1 MKRLLA
7 LTLTIAMTLG
17 ICAGCGS
24 KTADGGGGAAPEST
38 APAADSTEAA
48 EPEEAAEASDASAD
62 TGEKMTIGMAC
73 INLND
78 AGLILIKN
86 GADLA
91 GEDYNCELIWKACE
105 GNLDTQIDQIR
116 GFIQQGVDAIWIDSC
131 DVAGIVDVV
140 NEATDAGIIV
150 LTAGSK
156 VEANSNYNL
165 IYPDYDDAYFSATVI
180 GEYYKDQAG
189 TIGLV
194 VGSAGNL
201 VSEKRQE
208 GYTAAME
215 NYPNLKL
222 VSGMGMWDATTSM
235 TVAED
240 LVRSNPDMLH
250 MHIIAAGM
258 SYGAYQ
264 GVQNAGGKITIST
277 NDGDPDALDYLEK
290 GDYLLDNV
298 VGNERL
304 GYWGIVIARR
314 LFDGETMAVDQ
325 YLPTYKV
332 MGEEML
338 KFVQDNGL
346 TEINGVTYEVVSIE
360 EARNIIASE
369 SYRKEFD
376 ADFVPTK

>member
-7 LTLTIAMTLG
+7 LVLTLAMTTG

-24 KTADGGGGAAPEST
+24 KTDTEGGDQAAPAAEST
-38 APAADSTEAA
+38 APSDA
-48 EPEEAAEASDASAD
+48 EEDEAEAPAASSDEGA
-62 TGEKMTIGMAC
+62 GEKMTIGMAC

-78 AGLILIKN
+78 AGLILIKT

-105 GNLDTQIDQIR
+105 GSLDTQIDQIR
-116 GFIQQGVDAIWIDSC
+116 GFIQQGVDAIWIDSS

-156 VEANSNYNL
+156 VEGNANYNL

-180 GEYYKDQAG
+180 GEYYKDQTG
-189 TIGLV
+189 SVGLV

-208 GYTAAME
+208 GYTDAMA

-240 LVRSNPDMLH
+240 LGRSNADMLH
-250 MHIIAAGM
+250 MHLIAAGM
-258 SYGAYQ
+258 SYG
-264 GVQNAGGKITIST
+264 
-277 NDGDPDALDYLEK
+277 DYLEK

-304 GYWGIVIARR
+304 GYWGIVVARR
-314 LFDGETMAVDQ
+314 LFEGEDMAIDQ

-332 MGEEML
+332 MGDEML
-338 KFVQDNGL
+338 QFVQDNGL
-346 TEINGVTYEVVSIE
+346 TEINGVKYEVVSIE
-360 EARNIIASE
+360 EAREIIDSA

-376 ADFVPTK
+376 DSFVPTK

>member
-7 LTLTIAMTLG
+7 LTLTLAMTLG

-24 KTADGGGGAAPEST
+24 KPADGGSTAAPDAAAPAPAESAEPEEEAE
-38 APAADSTEAA
+38 APAADTA
-48 EPEEAAEASDASAD
+48 

-91 GEDYNCELIWKACE
+91 GEDYDCELIWKACE

-156 VEANSNYNL
+156 VEADANYNL

-180 GEYYKDQAG
+180 GEYYKDQTG
-189 TIGLV
+189 SIGLV

-240 LVRSNPDMLH
+240 LVRSNTDMLH

-264 GVQNAGGKITIST
+264 GVQNAGGNITIST

-304 GYWGIVIARR
+304 GYWGVVIARR
-314 LFDGETMAVDQ
+314 QFDREAMAVDQ

-332 MGEEML
+332 MGDEML

-360 EARNIIASE
+360 EARKIIASE
-369 SYRKEFD
+369 SYQKEFD

>member
-1 MKRLLA
+1 MKKVLAILLVLTMVAA
-7 LTLTIAMTLG
+7 LFV
-17 ICAGCGS
+17 GCGS
-24 KTADGGGGAAPEST
+24 KPADDTTPPADNTTNTPDTAPEDNKDKETPSNDS
-38 APAADSTEAA
+38 APAE
-48 EPEEAAEASDASAD
+48 
-62 TGEKMTIGMAC
+62 GEKMTIGMAC
-73 INLND
+73 INLSD

-91 GEDYNCELIWKACE
+91 GEDYNCELVWKACE

-116 GFIQQGVDAIWIDSC
+116 GFIQQGVDAIWMDSC
-131 DVAGIVDVV
+131 DVAGVIDVV

-156 VEANSNYNL
+156 VEGNANYNL
-165 IYPDYDDAYFSATVI
+165 IYPDYDDAYFAATVI
-180 GEYYKDQAG
+180 GEYYKDQEG
-189 TIGLV
+189 TVGLV

-208 GYTAAME
+208 GFTAAMA

-222 VSGMGMWDATTSM
+222 VTGMGMWDANTAM

-240 LVRSNPDMLH
+240 IVRSNPDLLH
-250 MHIIAAGM
+250 MHIIADGM

-264 GVQNAGGKITIST
+264 GIQNAGADITISA
-277 NDGDPDALDYLEK
+277 NDGDTDALNHLEA
-290 GDYLLDNV
+290 GEYLLDNV

-304 GYWGIVIARR
+304 GYWGIVVARR
-314 LFDGETMAVDQ
+314 LFDGEEMAIDQ

-332 MGEEML
+332 MGDDMM
-338 KFVQDNGL
+338 KFVEDNGL
-346 TEINGVTYEVVSIE
+346 TEINGVAYETVSID
-360 EARNIIASE
+360 EARQIVASD
-369 SYRKEFD
+369 SYRAEFD

>member
-7 LTLTIAMTLG
+7 LTLMLAMTLG
-17 ICAGCGS
+17 ICTGCGS
-24 KTADGGGGAAPEST
+24 APAGGGNEAAPEAAAPAEST
-38 APAADSTEAA
+38 EPEEEAGDPAADAVS
-48 EPEEAAEASDASAD
+48 
-62 TGEKMTIGMAC
+62 GEKMTVGMAC

-91 GEDYNCELIWKACE
+91 GEDYDCELIWKACE

-131 DVAGIVDVV
+131 DVAGIVDVI

-156 VEANSNYNL
+156 VEADANYNL

-180 GEYYKDQAG
+180 GEYYKDQTG
-189 TIGLV
+189 SVGLV

-208 GYTAAME
+208 GYTAAMK

-264 GVQNAGGKITIST
+264 GVQNAGGNITVST

-314 LFDGETMAVDQ
+314 LFDGEAMATDQ

-332 MGEEML
+332 MGDEML

-346 TEINGVTYEVVSIE
+346 TEINGITYKVVSIE
-360 EARNIIASE
+360 EARKIIASE
-369 SYRKEFD
+369 SYQKEFD
-376 ADFVPTK
+376 KDFVPTK

>member
-1 MKRLLA
+1 M
-7 LTLTIAMTLG
+7 
-17 ICAGCGS
+17 
-24 KTADGGGGAAPEST
+24 
-38 APAADSTEAA
+38 
-48 EPEEAAEASDASAD
+48 
-62 TGEKMTIGMAC
+62 
-73 INLND
+73 
-78 AGLILIKN
+78 
-86 GADLA
+86 
-91 GEDYNCELIWKACE
+91 
-105 GNLDTQIDQIR
+105 
-116 GFIQQGVDAIWIDSC
+116 
-131 DVAGIVDVV
+131 AGIVDVV

-156 VEANSNYNL
+156 VEADANYNL

-180 GEYYKDQAG
+180 GEYYKDQTG
-189 TIGLV
+189 SIGLV

-240 LVRSNPDMLH
+240 LVRSNTDMLH

-264 GVQNAGGKITIST
+264 GVQNAGGNITIST

-314 LFDGETMAVDQ
+314 LFDGEAMAVDQ

-332 MGEEML
+332 MGDEML

-360 EARNIIASE
+360 EARKIIASE
-369 SYRKEFD
+369 FYQKEFD

>member
-1 MKRLLA
+1 MKKILSGMLILA
-7 LTLTIAMTLG
+7 LMVTMLVS
-17 ICAGCGS
+17 CAKSDSDTS
-24 KTADGGGGAAPEST
+24 KTQESEKPVDSVAPT
-38 APAADSTEAA
+38 P
-48 EPEEAAEASDASAD
+48 SDK
-62 TGEKMTIGMAC
+62 KMVIGMAC
-73 INLND
+73 INLSD
-78 AGLILIKN
+78 AGLVLIKN

-91 GEDYNCELIWKACE
+91 GEDFNCELIWKACE

-116 GFIQQGVDAIWIDSC
+116 GFIQQKVDAIWLDSC
-131 DVAGIVDVV
+131 DVAGVVDVI
-140 NEATDAGIIV
+140 NEATDAGIQV

-156 VEANSNYNL
+156 VEAKANYNL
-165 IYPDYDDAYFSATVI
+165 IYPDFDDAFFAGTVV
-180 GEYYKDQAG
+180 GEYYKDKTG
-189 TIGLV
+189 TVGLI

-208 GYTAAME
+208 GFTAAIK

-222 VSGMGMWDATTSM
+222 VSGMGMWDANTSM

-240 LVRSNPDMLH
+240 IVRSNADLLH
-250 MHIIAAGM
+250 MHIIADGM

-264 GVQNAGGKITIST
+264 GIQNAGAKITISA
-277 NDGDPDALDYLEK
+277 NDGDNAALDHLENKEYLF
-290 GDYLLDNV
+290 DNV

-314 LFDGETMAVDQ
+314 LFDGEEMATDQ

-338 KFVQDNGL
+338 TFVKDHNL
-346 TEINGVTYEVVSIE
+346 TEINGVSYATVTID
-360 EARNIIASE
+360 EARKIVSSE

-376 ADFVPTK
+376 ATFVPTK

>member
-277 NDGDPDALDYLEK
+277 NDGDPDALDHLEK

>member
-1 MKRLLA
+1 MKKLVALILSLA
-7 LTLTIAMTLG
+7 MITTLA
-17 ICAGCGS
+17 ACGNS
-24 KTADGGGGAAPEST
+24 GSGSSGSQGGSSGTSG
-38 APAADSTEAA
+38 
-48 EPEEAAEASDASAD
+48 SDASGSSS
-62 TGEKMTIGMAC
+62 TGGEDETMTIGMAC
-73 INLND
+73 INLSD
-78 AGLILIKN
+78 AGLILIKA

-91 GEDYNCELIWKACE
+91 AEDYNCELIWKACE

-140 NEATDAGIIV
+140 NEATEAGITV

-156 VEANSNYNL
+156 VEADSNYNL
-165 IYPDYDDAYFSATVI
+165 IYPDYDDAYFAATVI
-180 GEYYKDQAG
+180 GEYYKDQEG
-189 TIGLV
+189 TVGLV

-222 VSGMGMWDATTSM
+222 VSGMGKWDANTAM
-235 TVAED
+235 TVAVD

-250 MHIIAAGM
+250 MHIIADGM

-264 GVQNAGGKITIST
+264 GVQNAGADITISS
-277 NDGDPDALDYLEK
+277 NDGDTDALDHLEN
-290 GDYLLDNV
+290 GDYLMDNV

-314 LFDGETMAVDQ
+314 LFEGETMATDQ

-332 MGEEML
+332 MGDEMM
-338 KFVQDNGL
+338 KFVTDNGL
-346 TEINGVTYEVVSIE
+346 NEINGVTYELVTID
-360 EARNIIASE
+360 EAREIVSSD
-369 SYRKEFD
+369 SYRVEFNE
-376 ADFVPTK
+376 DFVPTK